1 MNVDLSIIVVNWNV
15 AALLRR
21 CLASCFAQSGGLSI
35 EVIVVDNASADGSV
49 ALVRDEF
56 SAAWLIVNPD
66 NRGFSAGVNQGIA
79 ASSGRYVMLLNPDA
93 ELAANSAAT
102 LVGYLDEHPDAGV
115 VGPRLI
121 HADGAWQS
129 SPRRF
134 PTFLTMM
141 LESTPL
147 QAVVERLPLLRRYY
161 MEDES
166 NTAAHEADWLVGACL
181 VVRRTAIEQTG
192 AMDAGFFM
200 YSEELDWCQR
210 IRRAGW
216 RVVYLPQTTVV
227 HHEGQSAAQA
237 SGRRAINFNISK
249 VRYWAKWHGVR
260 QARLL
265 RGWLRLLYVAQMGN
279 ETAKWLLGHKRPL
292 RAARIAAYMQ
302 LLGNGLR
309 CYVRP
314 AAAPKLALLTAE
326 YRPQPGG
333 VGDYTHELAQA
344 LDAMVLVVGD
354 KSKKP
359 LPSGETP
366 CGFPVGRF
374 GEGRTSP
381 STNAEDH
388 LPADNLQSAI
398 CNLQSGPG
406 WAMLRTVQRALL
418 HQKIDALNIQYQTG
432 AYRMHLAVNFLP
444 LYLKLR
450 GNPARVVVT
459 FHDLLLPYLFPKA
472 GPVRRLAN
480 WLLLKFSD
488 AAIVTNTEDAIA
500 VAGWSDKVGVIP
512 IGSNIAVAPPDD
524 YSRDMWRREHQIAS
538 DETLIAYFGL
548 LNQSKGLDTLLQA
561 LATLPP
567 RFKLAIIG
575 GGVGSSDPT
584 NRRFAAQ
591 IEAEIERLGL
601 GQRIIRSGQ
610 VSEREV
616 SAWLCGAD
624 VAALPFRDG
633 ATLRR
638 GSLLAALAH
647 GLPTVSTT
655 APQRTPTPNP
665 SRREGSDADPSRW
678 EGSDADPSRRE
689 GSDADPS
696 RWEGSDAGLPEL
708 KDGDNL
714 LLVPPD
720 DAAALAIALTHLA
733 DDAVLRTRLSNG
745 ARQLAAAVGWERIAE
760 QVRAVMKG

>member
-1 MNVDLSIIVVNWNV
+1 MLASAAIWYHRGVSVDLSIIVVSWNV
-15 AALLRR
+15 ATLLRR
-21 CLASCFAQSGGLSI
+21 CLASCYAQSGGLSI
-35 EVIVVDNASADGSV
+35 EVIVVDNASADGS
-49 ALVRDEF
+49 ATLVRDEF
-56 SAAWLIVNPD
+56 PAARLIVNPD

-93 ELAANSAAT
+93 ELAADSVAT
-102 LVGYLDEHPDAGV
+102 LVGYLDAHPDVAV
-115 VGPRLI
+115 VGPRLV

-134 PTFLTMM
+134 PTLLTVM

-147 QAVVERLPLLRRYY
+147 QTAGERLPLLRRYY

-166 NTAAHEADWLVGACL
+166 NAAAHEADWLVGACL
-181 VVRRTAIEQTG
+181 VVRRAAIEQTG

-210 IRRAGW
+210 IKQAGW
-216 RVVYLPQTTVV
+216 RVMYLPETIVV

-237 SGRRAINFNISK
+237 SGRRAINFNVSK
-249 VRYWAKWHGVR
+249 VRYWAKWHGVG

-265 RGWLRLLYVAQMGN
+265 RGWLRLLYAAQMGS
-279 ETAKWLLGHKRPL
+279 EAVKWLLGHKRPL
-292 RAARIAAYMQ
+292 RTARIAAYMQ

-309 CYVRP
+309 RYVRP

-344 LDAMVLVVGD
+344 LGAIVLVVGD
-354 KSKKP
+354 RQRIRFNGETDRADVGAQLIAPNQPENQPGGDKSRP
-359 LPSGETP
+359 YGADIVGAGFIPPSGQ
-366 CGFPVGRF
+366 
-374 GEGRTSP
+374 
-381 STNAEDH
+381 
-388 LPADNLQSAI
+388 NLQSTI
-398 CNLQSGPG
+398 YNLHSGTG
-406 WAMLRTVQRALL
+406 WAMLPAVHRALL
-418 HQKIDALNIQYQTG
+418 RQKIDALNIQYQTG
-432 AYRMHLAVNFLP
+432 AYRMHPAVNLLP

-472 GPVRRLAN
+472 GRMRRLAN

-488 AAIVTNTEDAIA
+488 AAIVTNVEDATV
-500 VAGWSDKVGVIP
+500 VAGWGDKVQVIP
-512 IGSNIAVAPPDD
+512 IGSNIAVSPPDD
-524 YSRDMWRREHQIAS
+524 YSRDMWRREHHIG
-538 DETLIAYFGL
+538 DHEVLIAYFGL
-548 LNQSKGLDTLLQA
+548 LNQSKGLDTLLHA

-575 GGVGSSDPT
+575 GGVGSSDQT

-610 VSEREV
+610 ISEREV
-616 SAWLCGAD
+616 SAWLCSAD
-624 VAALPFRDG
+624 LAALPFRDG

-655 APQRTPTPNP
+655 ASRTPTPSP
-665 SRREGSDADPSRW
+665 SRGEGSNP
-678 EGSDADPSRRE
+678 
-689 GSDADPS
+689 
-696 RWEGSDAGLPEL
+696 GLPEL
-708 KDGDNL
+708 IDGDNQM
-714 LLVPPD
+714 LVPPD
-720 DAAALAIALTHLA
+720 NAAAFAAALTKLA
-733 DDAVLRTRLSNG
+733 DDVWLQARLSEG
-745 ARQLAAAVGWERIAE
+745 ARQLAANVGWGRIAE
-760 QVRAVMKG
+760 QVRSELWPKLNVN